1 VEDCISVI
9 EQIIGDDIMDCQE
22 MMIEM
27 FNIIDQIGN
36 EENLT
41 YLSRLGAEICIKK
54 KNLDAMKEQLKL
66 SYIE

>member
-1 VEDCISVI
+1 
-9 EQIIGDDIMDCQE
+9 
-22 MMIEM
+22 MIEM